1 MSYDN
6 RNTYEMK
13 PRKKRSISYY
23 VVWYFI
29 CLAVLVVIMLIKGEF
44 SWSRLLASVVFVA
57 VLSVIWYFTEGFIGC
72 KLHGCEYVAGISRI
86 STLADYVRHNSYASH
101 LPAIFKP
108 QIGGVYSEIFVI

>member
-57 VLSVIWYFTEGFIGC
+57 VLSVIWYFTEGFMAKQEEAIIKRMEGQ
-72 KLHGCEYVAGISRI
+72 LGSSNPYPHYEEEPPQ
-86 STLADYVRHNSYASH
+86 TASSKEE
-101 LPAIFKP
+101 PRDGENA
-108 QIGGVYSEIFVI
+108 